1 MLCVEIKLFCSGNEH
16 PISSLIRRT
25 LVEVNA
31 TDCPSHEIAY
41 LYGKYEPDTIAEIAK
56 AGHTYVLWHDG
67 KIIGCGSVVPDE
79 NTPEIVAAFL
89 LPEYIGRGYGRKL
102 FEVLESTVYKGLH
115 RVGI

>member
-79 NTPEIVAAFL
+79 NTPEIVAAFFAS
-89 LPEYIGRGYGRKL
+89 R
-102 FEVLESTVYKGLH
+102 VYRAGV
-115 RVGI
+115 RTEAF

>member
-79 NTPEIVAAFL
+79 KYARDRCRVLASRVYRAGVRTEAF
-89 LPEYIGRGYGRKL
+89 
-102 FEVLESTVYKGLH
+102 
-115 RVGI
+115 

>member
-41 LYGKYEPDTIAEIAK
+41 LYGEYEPDTIAEIAK

-67 KIIGCGSVVPDE
+67 KGTSEQIALILCPLD
-79 NTPEIVAAFL
+79 IL
-89 LPEYIGRGYGRKL
+89 LFFAL
-102 FEVLESTVYKGLH
+102 D
-115 RVGI
+115 

>member
-41 LYGKYEPDTIAEIAK
+41 LYGKYEPDTIA
-56 AGHTYVLWHDG
+56 
-67 KIIGCGSVVPDE
+67 
-79 NTPEIVAAFL
+79 
-89 LPEYIGRGYGRKL
+89 
-102 FEVLESTVYKGLH
+102 
-115 RVGI
+115 

>member
-41 LYGKYEPDTIAEIAK
+41 LYGK
-56 AGHTYVLWHDG
+56 
-67 KIIGCGSVVPDE
+67 
-79 NTPEIVAAFL
+79 
-89 LPEYIGRGYGRKL
+89 
-102 FEVLESTVYKGLH
+102 
-115 RVGI
+115 